1 MSSIVRKSIANGVS
15 FNSVNEERFKTAK
28 ISVTVFVPLEK
39 STAAG
44 YALLPSLLAYS
55 CKKYPD
61 AISLNRVLSNCYGAG
76 IGAYCRKMGECL
88 AMTLTISGI
97 DDRYTMQGEKIS
109 PELVNLLCEVIFNP
123 KIENKAFAEED
134 FNQCKRQL
142 IEAID
147 AEYNEKRIYAISQLT
162 SAMCENEA
170 YGIKRYGSREDVEAL
185 TAADM
190 YEYWQNALKNS
201 RVEVMMLG
209 SSNPNMAQKIIAER
223 FSQLQRRVPEI
234 KTEIIKTPAKVK
246 SVTET
251 SDIAQ
256 AKLVMG
262 FRTASAEPEDDT
274 VPMSL
279 TVAILGGTPS
289 SKFFLNVREKL
300 SLCYYCAAR
309 FDKLKGIVI
318 VDSGVEKENIQHTVE
333 EIKNQLA
340 DMQKGNI
347 TDFEINSAKL
357 ALANN
362 LKSSQDT
369 LSGTEAWYIGQMLDR
384 KLSTVDEVV
393 NALNSVTKET
403 IVKLANTI
411 KLDTVYLLQ
420 PNSSKEAE

>member
-1 MSSIVRKSIANGVS
+1 
-15 FNSVNEERFKTAK
+15 
-28 ISVTVFVPLEK
+28 
-39 STAAG
+39 
-44 YALLPSLLAYS
+44 
-55 CKKYPD
+55 
-61 AISLNRVLSNCYGAG
+61 
-76 IGAYCRKMGECL
+76 
-88 AMTLTISGI
+88 
-97 DDRYTMQGEKIS
+97 
-109 PELVNLLCEVIFNP
+109 
-123 KIENKAFAEED
+123 
-134 FNQCKRQL
+134 
-142 IEAID
+142 
-147 AEYNEKRIYAISQLT
+147 
-162 SAMCENEA
+162 
-170 YGIKRYGSREDVEAL
+170 
-185 TAADM
+185 M

-318 VDSGVEKENIQHTVE
+318 VDSGVEKENIQRTVE

-369 LSGTEAWYIGQMLDR
+369 LSGTEAWYIGQMLDK